1 MKKSRRRHYEP
12 HAEGALMARHL
23 EKELERLKKLIYTLS
38 ARVDENVELAVKSIH
53 DGDIALAEKIIEQD
67 RIIDDMEIEV
77 EEECLKALAL
87 YQPVAIDLRFIIAV
101 MKMNNDLERIGDL
114 AADMAKNGIAINKTS
129 RPRIPLDLH
138 QMSYQVKTIVR
149 KSLDALINID
159 PYLAR
164 EVLTDDSE
172 INAMKAE
179 MKAEILEALQRN
191 PEQAEAI
198 MAMLAI
204 TSRLERIGDHA
215 CNIAEDVIYM
225 VEAEIVRHQESR
237 QPD

>member
-1 MKKSRRRHYEP
+1 
-12 HAEGALMARHL
+12 MAKHL

-38 ARVDENVELAVKSIH
+38 ARVDESLELAVKSIQE
-53 DGDIALAEKIIEQD
+53 GDTELAEKVIAD
-67 RIIDDMEIEV
+67 DTVIDEMEIEV

-114 AADMAKNGIAINKTS
+114 AADIAKNGIAINNVSK
-129 RPRIPLDLH
+129 PKVPLDLH
-138 QMSYQVKTIVR
+138 QMSYLVKTIVR

-164 EVLTDDSE
+164 EVITDDDE
-172 INAMKAE
+172 INAMKSE
-179 MKAEILEALQRN
+179 MKAEIV
-191 PEQAEAI
+191 EAI
-198 MAMLAI
+198 QREPESAESLMTMLAI
-204 TSRLERIGDHA
+204 THRMERIGDHA

-225 VEAEIVRHQESR
+225 IEADIVRHQVA
-237 QPD
+237 D